1 MFVSSFEPEDANA
14 FMTDV
19 QTAFTQFKSKGVS
32 QLLLDLTNNGGTY
45 TYRAASFLG
54 GH

>member
-45 TYRAASFLG
+45 TYGSASFWG